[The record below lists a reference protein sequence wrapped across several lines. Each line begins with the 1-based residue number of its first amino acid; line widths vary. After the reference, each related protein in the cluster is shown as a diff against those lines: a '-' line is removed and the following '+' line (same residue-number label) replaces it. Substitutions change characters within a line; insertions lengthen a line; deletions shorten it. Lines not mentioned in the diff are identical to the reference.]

1 MSTLNEYAVKVLQ
14 SFPQFETVPEDQLL
28 WLVENSQICTYM
40 PDEKI
45 IEPGSEVDRMFIIL
59 DGRIRI
65 QLPQGNSFANL
76 GDFATGDI
84 SGRLPFSRM
93 QSTLAHL
100 VVMEDTTILETH
112 ADLFVEITKRYELIE
127 AFVHSLSDRIR
138 SFTSQQEQ
146 NEKLVA
152 LGKLSAGLAH
162 ELNNPASAMVR
173 SATELRKRI
182 TQTPEKFK
190 AVMNIRLTN
199 EQVDAV
205 NELVFRKAEKGSS
218 NNQPL
223 MERTAL
229 EDELTDWMDDRGVEQ
244 GFEYSET
251 FAEFCFSIEDLEF
264 VASHV
269 DEEFLPAVLGWV
281 EDVLTTE
288 KMVEE
293 IEDSATRIS
302 DLVSSVKT
310 YSHMDRGS
318 DKEVIELQK
327 ILKSTVTMLNHK
339 AKQKRVNIELKIPAD
354 LPEFCG
360 YVSELNQ
367 VWTNLLDNAI
377 DAVEED
383 GMIEVKAE
391 AKNKNLHLF
400 FKDNGKGIPE
410 DVVSKIFDPFFTTKD
425 VGDGTGLGLDVV
437 HKIIEKH
444 GATIEVES
452 EPGST
457 VFELCFPLG

>member
-1 MSTLNEYAVKVLQ
+1 MSTVQEYAVKSLQ
-14 SFPQFETVPEDQLL
+14 SFPQFESVPEDQLS
-28 WLVENSQICTYM
+28 WLVENSQVCTYM

-45 IEPGSEVDRMFIIL
+45 IEPGSEIDKMFIIL

-65 QLPQGNSFANL
+65 KLPQGNSFANL
-76 GDFATGDI
+76 GDFETGDI

-100 VVMEDTTILETH
+100 VVVEDTTILETH
-112 ADLFVEITKRYELIE
+112 ENLFVEITKRYELIE
-127 AFVHSLSDRIR
+127 ALVHQLSDRIR
-138 SFTSQQEQ
+138 SFTSQQQQ
-146 NEKLVA
+146 NEKLMA

-205 NELVFRKAEKGSS
+205 NELVFRKADKGSS
-218 NNQPL
+218 NSQSL
-223 MERTAL
+223 MERTSL
-229 EDELTDWMDDRGVEQ
+229 EDELTDWMDDHGVEL
-244 GFEYSET
+244 GYEYAET
-251 FAEFCFSIEDLEF
+251 FAEFCFNIEDLEF

-269 DEEFLPAVLGWV
+269 DEDFLPAVLGWV

-310 YSHMDRGS
+310 YSHMDRGT
-318 DKEVIELQK
+318 DKEVIELHK
-327 ILKSTVTMLNHK
+327 VLKSTVTMLNHK
-339 AKQKRVNIELKIPAD
+339 VKQKRINIELNIPKD

-377 DAVEED
+377 DAVEEE
-383 GMIEVKAE
+383 GKVEVNVE
-391 AKNKNLHLF
+391 AKNKNLYMF

-410 DVVSKIFDPFFTTKD
+410 DVLPKIFDPFFTTKD
-425 VGDGTGLGLDVV
+425 VGEGTGLGLDVV

-444 GATIEVES
+444 GATIDVES
-452 EPGST
+452 KPGST
-457 VFELCFPLG
+457 IFELCFPLE